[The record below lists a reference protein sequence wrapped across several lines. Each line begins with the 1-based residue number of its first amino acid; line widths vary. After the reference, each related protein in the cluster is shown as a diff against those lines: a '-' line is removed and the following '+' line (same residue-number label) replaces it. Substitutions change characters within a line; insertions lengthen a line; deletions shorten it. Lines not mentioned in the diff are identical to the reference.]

1 MRLIVV
7 NKTLDRT
14 FNNVS
19 ILLRNTIFALQ
30 RIGRW
35 CGFSPGVNY
44 SFLFIPKFL
53 LGRDFFFTWTSL
65 AWAGVLWC
73 IRTSK
78 KLDGLKSMRWCG
90 LISFQSPKGR
100 VNSAHKISGF
110 LFFFCSWLS
119 VLRALVPW
127 MALAVMFQGQGG
139 GWSVMYFSLLFFVF
153 FFWYWVFL
161 SIVWYSQ
168 GTGVCLFLFSYL
180 FRLSQETGFS
190 GWRPMV
196 ARCVFFLLLAQYH
209 YYPDFFY
216 YSAE

>member
-1 MRLIVV
+1 MVRLSFHP
-7 NKTLDRT
+7 KLT
-14 FNNVS
+14 
-19 ILLRNTIFALQ
+19 ILFYLFQNS
-30 RIGRW
+30 
-35 CGFSPGVNY
+35 FSVAT
-44 SFLFIPKFL
+44 SFSHEPL
-53 LGRDFFFTWTSL
+53 L

-168 GTGVCLFLFSYL
+168 GTGVCLFSLFSL
-180 FRLSQETGFS
+180 LDLSVL
-190 GWRPMV
+190 RD
-196 ARCVFFLLLAQYH
+196 RFLWVGVQWWLDVCSSHCLLNTIITLIASN
-209 YYPDFFY
+209 
-216 YSAE
+216 SAE